1 MLMRLDKFLTHTGA
15 LSRTDAAKAAKA
27 GRITVDGRVEK
38 DRAVKIDPDKQCVA
52 LDGAEIVYRRY
63 TWIMMNK
70 PTGVVSATED
80 GRDKTV
86 VDLLPDS
93 LRALG
98 LFPCGR
104 LDRDTVGLIML
115 TDDGELSHSLL
126 SPKHHAEKV
135 YSFKLSV
142 PYDKSVPL
150 ETGILMDG
158 KMTKPAIIEMS
169 DELCGKITL
178 TEGKYHQ
185 IKRMFE
191 RAGSEVVFLKRESF
205 AGIPLDPTL
214 APGEWRYLTCDEE
227 AQLRAAVAQP
237 RKNKNM

>member
-1 MLMRLDKFLTHTGA
+1 MRLDKFLTHTGT
-15 LSRTDAAKAAKA
+15 LSRTEASKAARA
-27 GRITVDGRVEK
+27 GRLAIDGKPIR
-38 DRAVKIDPDKQCVA
+38 DCSVKIDPDKCSVT
-52 LDGAEIVYRRY
+52 LDGSPIVYRQY

-70 PTGVVSATED
+70 PSGVVSATED
-80 GRDKTV
+80 GRDRTV
-86 VDLLPDS
+86 IDLLPEQ
-93 LRALG
+93 LQGLG

-115 TDDGELSHSLL
+115 TNDGELSHSLL

-135 YSFKLSV
+135 YSFTLSV

-158 KMTKPAIIEMS
+158 KMTKPAVIQM
-169 DELCGKITL
+169 DDLLHGRITL

-205 AGIPLDPTL
+205 GGIPLDGSL
-214 APGEWRYLTCDEE
+214 QPGEWRYLTDEE
-227 AQLRAAVAQP
+227 QERLRKAGG
-237 RKNKNM
+237 KE